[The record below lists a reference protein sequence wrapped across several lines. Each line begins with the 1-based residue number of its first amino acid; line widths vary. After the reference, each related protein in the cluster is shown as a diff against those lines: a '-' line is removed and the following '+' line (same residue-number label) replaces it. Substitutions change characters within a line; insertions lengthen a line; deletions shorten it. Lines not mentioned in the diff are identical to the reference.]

1 MTFKQILVTF
11 SFWAVT
17 FAGCEAGQMSINSS
31 SAEFSVREV
40 VAYHCVET
48 VDPKFEKLLCDAL
61 KEQLL
66 LKGAQAKP
74 TKECVSDGIHIR
86 LSLKKV
92 TEHSILGWIEWSNCE
107 GKKIGSWT
115 KSRLI
120 RTSVMDNVV
129 DTYAYNDFVIGLFT
143 EAKMKRGTELK
154 FV

>member
-1 MTFKQILVTF
+1 MTFKQIVITF
-11 SFWAVT
+11 SFWAAT

-66 LKGAQAKP
+66 LKGAQAKAI
-74 TKECVSDGIHIR
+74 KECVRDGIHIR

-92 TEHSILGWIEWSNCE
+92 TDYSISGWMEWSNCE
-107 GKKIGSWT
+107 DKKIGSWT
-115 KSRLI
+115 KSRLV
-120 RTSVMDNVV
+120 RTSVIDSVV

-143 EAKMKRGTELK
+143 EAKMKPKDE
-154 FV
+154 